1 MSVLRSLNQAYQ
13 NALMQKVMRKNKLY
27 IELLQYACKV
37 ALRTDEAE
45 DLLQTVLL
53 AAIEAGRA
61 DMSCINNR
69 RWLIGALRN
78 RAAFDARSAV
88 RRRRCETSFALLD
101 DPQTGHSVSTTNFVR
116 TLSPSLRTTALLA
129 LSGHTKAE
137 VAWLLRIS
145 DSALRQ
151 RIVQIK
157 RCWRHFDGRH
167 LSELRGLKGGLAF
180 GQIRQALLKA
190 PRRDNL
196 MLSSHDPSGHL
207 FMVTSQKDLLRQH

>member
-1 MSVLRSLNQAYQ
+1 MS
-13 NALMQKVMRKNKLY
+13 VMRKNKHY
-27 IELLQYACKV
+27 IEFLQYAYKV
-37 ALRTDEAE
+37 ALRADEAE

-61 DMSCINNR
+61 DLSCINNR
-69 RWLIGALRN
+69 RWMIGALRK

-88 RRRRCETSFALLD
+88 RRRRRETSFALLD
-101 DPQTGHSVSTTNFVR
+101 DPQTGSSVATTNFVR

-129 LSGHTKAE
+129 LTGHTKAE

-157 RCWRHFDGRH
+157 RFWRHFDGRDV
-167 LSELRGLKGGLAF
+167 SELRGLKGGLAF
-180 GQIRQALLKA
+180 GRIRQALLKA
-190 PRRDNL
+190 PCRENL
-196 MLSSHDPSGHL
+196 ILSSHDPSGHL
-207 FMVTSQKDLLRQH
+207 FMVTSQKDLSRQH

>member
-1 MSVLRSLNQAYQ
+1 MI
-13 NALMQKVMRKNKLY
+13 KNKLY
-27 IELLQYACKV
+27 SELLQYACKA

-53 AAIEAGRA
+53 SAVEAGRA

-88 RRRRCETSFALLD
+88 RRRRRETSVALLGN
-101 DPQTGHSVSTTNFVR
+101 PQTENSVSATNFVR
-116 TLSPSLRTTALLA
+116 TLSPNLRVTALLA
-129 LSGHTKAE
+129 LAGHTKAE

-145 DSALRQ
+145 DSTLRQ

-157 RCWRHFDGRH
+157 RRWRHFDGRNV
-167 LSELRGLKGGLAF
+167 SELRGLKGGLAF
-180 GQIRQALLKA
+180 GRIRQALLKA
-190 PRRDNL
+190 PPRDNL

-207 FMVTSQKDLLRQH
+207 FMVTSQKDLLRQQ

>member
-1 MSVLRSLNQAYQ
+1 
-13 NALMQKVMRKNKLY
+13 MRKNKLY
-27 IELLQYACKV
+27 IELFQYACKV

-45 DLLQTVLL
+45 DLFQTALL
-53 AAIEAGRA
+53 AAVEAGRA

-69 RWLIGALRN
+69 RWLIGVLRN

-88 RRRRCETSFALLD
+88 RRRRRETSLAPLD
-101 DPQTGHSVSTTNFVR
+101 NPQTRNSVSTTNFVR
-116 TLSPSLRTTALLA
+116 TLSPILRTTARLA
-129 LSGHTKAE
+129 LTGHTKAE

-157 RCWRHFDGRH
+157 RGWRHFDGRH
-167 LSELRGLKGGLAF
+167 VSELRGLKGGLAF
-180 GQIRQALLKA
+180 GRIRQALIKA
-190 PRRDNL
+190 PCRDNL
-196 MLSSHDPSGHL
+196 ILSSHDPSGHL